1 MSTLDATTQATRT
14 SAEQL
19 PPTEFTSRSGILR
32 SSKILDTHLDRLA
45 VVYVRQSDP
54 QQVLNHRESRERQ
67 YALADHAAALG
78 WPRDRVLVIDD
89 DQGQSGRTA
98 DRRGGF
104 QRLLAEV
111 TMEHVGLIL
120 GIEMSRIAR
129 NNKDW
134 HNLLEMCAIF
144 GTILADE
151 DGVYDP
157 QDTNDRL
164 LLGLKGTISEF
175 ELVTMRNRLE
185 RGRLH
190 KAQRGELFHRV
201 PTGYVKLSTER
212 VEMDPDEQ
220 VREVVRLIFDKYDE
234 IGTAWGVFH
243 YLIRNNIKL
252 GFRPFH
258 GPDRGNLEWRRPVLL
273 TVFQILRHPIYAGA
287 YAYGRRPHKRVRT
300 ATGDRTSAGNWVPM
314 EQWKVLKRDCLP
326 AYITWERYLANQQ
339 SLHQHRS
346 GPGCKGSPRGGSA
359 LLTGLIVCGNCGR
372 CLQPS
377 YRTHARAYYSCV
389 RHLHEGT
396 EQVCFGLKA
405 TAVDDLVTQQVFR
418 ALEPAAL
425 ELSCR
430 ALEDVQRD
438 RARLDK
444 HWKQRLERARY
455 EAVDAER
462 RYRAVDP
469 ENRLVARSLERRWEE
484 TLQAERQVRDDY
496 DRFLREQPP
505 QLSREERAR
514 IEALSSDLPALWHAA
529 DTTDQD
535 RKEIIRHLVEK
546 VVVHVK
552 NDSEYVDVAI
562 HWQGGFTS
570 RHEVVRPVRSYE
582 QLRDFDKLMDR
593 IATLRHE
600 GHTAA
605 QIAECLNREGF
616 SPPKRCG
623 AFFPELVR
631 QLLRRRGLANEKAY
645 TDQLGPHEWWLP
657 RLAEEIPVSAGKLAD
672 WARRGWVQSRK
683 TPVQRLWV
691 LWADPRELK
700 RLRKLAASSHRGV
713 VEYPPALT
721 TPKDRGGC

>member
-1 MSTLDATTQATRT
+1 
-14 SAEQL
+14 
-19 PPTEFTSRSGILR
+19 
-32 SSKILDTHLDRLA
+32 
-45 VVYVRQSDP
+45 
-54 QQVLNHRESRERQ
+54 
-67 YALADHAAALG
+67 
-78 WPRDRVLVIDD
+78 
-89 DQGQSGRTA
+89 
-98 DRRGGF
+98 
-104 QRLLAEV
+104 
-111 TMEHVGLIL
+111 
-120 GIEMSRIAR
+120 
-129 NNKDW
+129 
-134 HNLLEMCAIF
+134 MCAIF

-212 VEMDPDEQ
+212 VELDPDEQ

-234 IGTAWGVFH
+234 LGTAWGVFH
-243 YLIRNNIKL
+243 YLIRNNIRL

-258 GPDRGNLEWRRPVLL
+258 GPNRGNLEWRRPVLL

-287 YAYGRRPHKRVRT
+287 YTYGRRPHKRVRT
-300 ATGDRTSAGNWVPM
+300 ASGERTIAGNWVPM

-326 AYITWERYLANQQ
+326 AYITWERYMANQE

-346 GPGCKGSPRGGSA
+346 GAGCKGSPREGSA

-372 CLQPS
+372 CLQAS
-377 YRTHARAYYSCV
+377 YRTRYGAYYSCV

-396 EQVCFGLKA
+396 EQTCYGLKA
-405 TAVDDLVTQQVFR
+405 APVDDLVERQVLR

-455 EAVDAER
+455 EAKDAER

-469 ENRLVARSLERRWEE
+469 ENRLVARSLEQRWEE
-484 TLQAERQVRDDY
+484 TLRAERQVRDDY

-505 QLSREERAR
+505 QLSQEERAK
-514 IEALSSDLPALWHAA
+514 IAALSSDLPALWHSP
-529 DTTDQD
+529 DTTHKD

-552 NDSEYVDVAI
+552 NDSEYVDVMI
-562 HWQGGFTS
+562 HWQGGFVS
-570 RHEVVRPVRSYE
+570 QHEVVRPVRTYE
-582 QLRDFDKLMDR
+582 QLRDLDKLMDR
-593 IATLRHE
+593 IVALRHE
-600 GHTAA
+600 GRTAA
-605 QIAECLNREGF
+605 EIAVCLNQEGF
-616 SPPKRCG
+616 VPPKRCG
-623 AFFPELVR
+623 EFYPELVHE
-631 QLLRRRGLANEKAY
+631 LLVRRGLSNERKYA
-645 TDQLGPHEWWLP
+645 DQLGPHEWWLP
-657 RLAEEIPVSAGKLAD
+657 KLAEAIPVSAGKLAD
-672 WARRGWVQSRK
+672 WARRGWVHSRR
-683 TPVQRLWV
+683 TPAQHLWI
-691 LWADPRELK
+691 LGADAQELK
-700 RLRKLAASSHRGV
+700 RLRKRATRSHRGI
-713 VEYPPALT
+713 VEYPANLT
-721 TPKDRGGC
+721 TPKERPCQ

>member
-1 MSTLDATTQATRT
+1 MSALEVASRT
-14 SAEQL
+14 
-19 PPTEFTSRSGILR
+19 GVLR
-32 SSKILDTHLDRLA
+32 SPKILDLHLDRLA

-54 QQVLNHRESRERQ
+54 KQVLNHRESRERQ

-89 DQGQSGRTA
+89 DQGRSGRTA
-98 DRRGGF
+98 DGRSGF

-111 TMEHVGLIL
+111 TMEHVGLVL
-120 GIEMSRIAR
+120 GIEMSRVAR
-129 NNKDW
+129 NNRDW

-144 GTILADE
+144 GAILADE
-151 DGVYDP
+151 DRVYDP
-157 QDTNDRL
+157 NDPSDRL
-164 LLGLKGTISEF
+164 LLGLSGIMSEY
-175 ELVTMRNRLE
+175 ELIVMRNRLE

-212 VEMDPDEQ
+212 VEFDPDEQ
-220 VREVVRLIFDKYDE
+220 VREVIRLIFDKYDE

-243 YLIRNNIKL
+243 YLTRNNIKL

-258 GPDRGNLEWRRPVLL
+258 GPNRGDLEWRRPVLL

-300 ATGDRTSAGNWVPM
+300 ATGDRTSAGNWVPI

-339 SLHQHRS
+339 SLQQHRS
-346 GPGCKGSPRGGSA
+346 GPGCKGSPRDGSA

-377 YRTHARAYYSCV
+377 YRTHARAYYNCV

-396 EQVCFGLKA
+396 EQACFGLKA
-405 TAVDDLVTQQVFR
+405 AAVDDLVTQQVLR

-462 RYRAVDP
+462 RYRVVDP
-469 ENRLVARSLERRWEE
+469 ENRLVARSSERRWEE
-484 TLQAERQVRDDY
+484 TLQAERQIRDDY

-514 IEALSSDLPALWHAA
+514 IAALSSDLPALWHAPGTA
-529 DTTDQD
+529 DQD

-562 HWQGGFTS
+562 QWQGGFVS
-570 RHEVVRPVRSYE
+570 RHEVVRPVKSYE

-593 IATLRHE
+593 VAELLRE

-605 QIAECLNREGF
+605 QIADRLNREGF

-623 AFFPELVR
+623 EFFPELVR

-672 WARRGWVQSRK
+672 WARRGWVHSRK
-683 TPVQRLWV
+683 TPAQRLWV
-691 LWADPRELK
+691 LWADKQEVK
-700 RLRKLAASSHRGV
+700 RLRKLAALSHRGV
-713 VEYPPALT
+713 VEYPSELT
-721 TPKDRGGC
+721 MPKDRNG